1 MGNDTGFAEHSS
13 LGYFF
18 IFVFS
23 MHESIGGGEGGGGV
37 LYRSRLFEMHPP
49 GLHLCRY
56 DFSSYPPRGS
66 VYKNIFRLFIFTHDA
81 GSCNK
86 IRILQMNN

>member
-23 MHESIGGGEGGGGV
+23 MHESIGGGGEGGV

-49 GLHLCRY
+49 RLYLCRY
-56 DFSSYPPRGS
+56 DFSFYPRRF
-66 VYKNIFRLFIFTHDA
+66 VKIYFVFLFLHTVLDR
-81 GSCNK
+81 NK
-86 IRILQMNN
+86 IWILQMGIVNK

>member
-23 MHESIGGGEGGGGV
+23 MHESIGGGEGGGEESFTGAGYLRCIRRASTFV
-37 LYRSRLFEMHPP
+37 DMIFLPI
-49 GLHLCRY
+49 
-56 DFSSYPPRGS
+56 PRADADPFIKI
-66 VYKNIFRLFIFTHDA
+66 YFIFTHDA